1 MFFPLRTDRRLIH
14 KPWVNMTLVCV
25 CTVIFLAQIIY
36 GRGAAPWYAQFE
48 LNPLRPEIYQ
58 FFSYQFL
65 HQSWEHLIFNMIFL
79 YVFGNSLE
87 DRFGPLGYLAFY
99 LAGGVVA
106 GMGHC
111 MVSSSV
117 VLGASGSISAVTGA
131 FLALFPRSNVT
142 IVFWLLIV
150 DFFEVPS
157 MWLILLS
164 FGQDLFF
171 QVVGSEARVAYVAH
185 LTGNLFGFI
194 LGMALLATRI
204 LPREP
209 YDFVALLD
217 RWRRR
222 RMLATMAVEG
232 QSPWLSEAMTAPVG
246 AQLPDDR
253 LARIG
258 ELRSQIT
265 AALVVQQ
272 PQKALDLYGDLLNIE
287 PLQVMPKQTQLDLA
301 NYAINDGRYRLAAR
315 SYDLFLRTYPNDE
328 FCDQVRLML
337 GLIYARYLGEPDL
350 ARPLLKTAAASIT
363 DPARQRMAQD
373 ALADIGA

>member
-1 MFFPLRTDRRLIH
+1 MFFPLRTDRRLTH
-14 KPWVNMTLVCV
+14 KPWVNMTLVAGTTLV
-25 CTVIFLAQIIY
+25 FMAQILY
-36 GRGAAPWYAQFE
+36 GGASVPWYAQLE

-58 FFSYQFL
+58 FFTYQFL

-87 DRFGPLGYLAFY
+87 DRFGPVGYLAFY

-111 MVSSSV
+111 MVSGSL

-171 QVVGSEARVAYVAH
+171 QFVGSGQRVAYVAH
-185 LTGNLFGFI
+185 LTGNLFGFVV
-194 LGMALLATRI
+194 GMTLLATRI

-209 YDFVALLD
+209 FDFVALID

-222 RMLATMAVEG
+222 RMLAGMAADG
-232 QSPWLSEAMTAPVG
+232 QSPWLSEAMASPAG
-246 AQLPDDR
+246 DRPADER

-258 ELRSQIT
+258 ELRAQIA
-265 AALVVQQ
+265 AALVAQQ
-272 PQKALDLYGDLLNIE
+272 PQQALDLYSDLLNIE
-287 PLQVMPKQTQLDLA
+287 PLQVLPKQTQLDLA
-301 NYAINDGRYRLAAR
+301 NYSINDGRYRLAAR
-315 SYDLFLRTYPNDE
+315 AYDLFLRTYPADE

-350 ARPLLKTAAASIT
+350 ARPLLKAAAASIS